1 MNFIKVIK
9 RGLQN
14 KMGRPKKETKEDQKK
29 ENNTLNELV
38 NYEFDLDSYAW
49 KNPKLTQ
56 KEKLFIFYAC
66 TLFNNSEA
74 ARRAGYAEKSAF
86 VTGNKLTI
94 KHKEEIELFKQ
105 KLIKTN
111 IKQAAENIMRMKSI
125 AATYDPKDF
134 YEEKIIYGKSG
145 EPFKIDTMKSLEE
158 IPEDLR
164 KSCLIGITSGR
175 DGMNFNFVS
184 KEKAQ
189 AEILAYNKELNGD
202 QDKNEFDV
210 QLTLEGIKETVTAN
224 IKIANVNKNREEKA
238 AEIDTAEN
246 SEDEL

>member
-1 MNFIKVIK
+1 MP
-9 RGLQN
+9 R
-14 KMGRPKKETKEDQKK
+14 GRPKADTEKT
-29 ENNTLNELV
+29 NSSLNELV

-56 KEKLFIFYAC
+56 KEKLFIFYSC
-66 TLFNNSEA
+66 TLFNNAEA
-74 ARRAGYAEKSAF
+74 ARRAGYASSSAKI
-86 VTGNKLTI
+86 TGNKLTL

-105 KLIKTN
+105 KLTKTN
-111 IKQAAENIMRMKSI
+111 LKEAAEKIMRMKEL
-125 AATYDPKDF
+125 AATYDPSEF
-134 YEEKIIYGKSG
+134 YENKILYTKDGDPYKM
-145 EPFKIDTMKSLEE
+145 DVMKPLEE
-158 IPEDLR
+158 IPEEMR
-164 KSCLIGITSGR
+164 RACLTGITHGR

-189 AEILAYNKELNGD
+189 ADILNHNRELNGD

-210 QLTLEGIKETVTAN
+210 QLTLEGIKQTVTAN
-224 IKIANVNKNREEKA
+224 IKVANVNKGRAEKA

>member
-1 MNFIKVIK
+1 MP
-9 RGLQN
+9 R
-14 KMGRPKKETKEDQKK
+14 GRPKTEKETKI
-29 ENNTLNELV
+29 NSSLNELV

-66 TLFNNSEA
+66 TLFNNAEA
-74 ARRAGYAEKSAF
+74 ARRAGYSVKTANVKAGELS
-86 VTGNKLTI
+86 I
-94 KHKEEIELFKQ
+94 KHREEIEIFKQ
-105 KLIKTN
+105 KLTKIN
-111 IKQAAENIMRMKSI
+111 IKNAAEKIMRMKEL
-125 AATYDPKDF
+125 AATYDPTTL
-134 YEEKIIYGKSG
+134 YEKKTIHTRDGD
-145 EPFKIDTMKSLEE
+145 PFEVDVMKNLEDIPEE
-158 IPEDLR
+158 IR
-164 KSCLIGITSGR
+164 KAVITGITSGR
-175 DGMNFNFVS
+175 EGRNFTLVS

-189 AEILAYNKELNGD
+189 NDILAHNKELNGD

-224 IKIANVNKNREEKA
+224 ISIAKKNKNRAEQA

>member
-1 MNFIKVIK
+1 MP
-9 RGLQN
+9 R
-14 KMGRPKKETKEDQKK
+14 GRPKNTTK
-29 ENNTLNELV
+29 NTSSLNDLV
-38 NYEFDLDSYAW
+38 NYEFDLDSYPW

-56 KEKLFIFYAC
+56 KEKLFVFYSS

-86 VTGNKLTI
+86 VTGNKLSI
-94 KHKEEIELFKQ
+94 KLKEEIDAFKQ

-111 IKQAAENIMRMKSI
+111 IKQAAEQIMRMKSL
-125 AATYDPKDF
+125 AATYDPSEF
-134 YEEKIIYGKSG
+134 YENKVVYTKSG
-145 EPFKIDTMKSLEE
+145 DPIKIDVMKPLED
-158 IPEDLR
+158 IPEEMR
-164 KSCLIGITSGR
+164 RACITGIQSGR
-175 DGMNFNFVS
+175 DGTNFSFVS

-189 AEILAYNKELNGD
+189 ADILNHNRELNGD

-210 QLTLEGIKETVTAN
+210 QLTLEGIKNTVTAN
-224 IKIANVNKNREEKA
+224 IKVANVNKGRAEKA